1 MLDLSQERDAHIDQR
16 LRSDLIVWIGT
27 VRPDGRPHLVP
38 VWFVWDGKE
47 VVIFSEP
54 SSQKVR
60 NLRGNPRVMLALDD
74 TKGGEDVITI
84 EGEAELLP
92 TGSDVMMTYHAY
104 AEKYSEELRGMNTTV
119 EALAKQFSQGIRV
132 TPRRFL
138 GYAE

>member
-27 VRPDGRPHLVP
+27 VRPDGHPHLVP

-47 VVIFSEP
+47 VVIFSQP
-54 SSQKVR
+54 GSQKVR
-60 NLRGNPRVMLALDD
+60 NLRANSHVVLALDD
-74 TKGGEDVITI
+74 TKGGEDVVNI

-92 TGSDVMMTYHAY
+92 SGSDSLMTDRAY
-104 AEKYSEELRGMNTTV
+104 NEKYGEEMRGMNVTV
-119 EALAKQFSQGIRV
+119 EALAKEYSQGIRV

-138 GYAE
+138 GYAG